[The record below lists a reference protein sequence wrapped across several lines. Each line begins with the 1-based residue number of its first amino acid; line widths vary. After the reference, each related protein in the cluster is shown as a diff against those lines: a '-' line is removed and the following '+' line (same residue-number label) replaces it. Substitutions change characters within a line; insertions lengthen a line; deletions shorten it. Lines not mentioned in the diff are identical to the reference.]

1 MAVFSY
7 RARQMDGTLAVG
19 ELVAESEAQAVRE
32 MRARGLFVSRLQKKR
47 ERRWRCPEIF
57 QRPFSRTQ
65 AGPFFRQLAVL
76 LSAGMSLHESLGALA
91 GEEEGRRQA
100 FLRSLQQRIA
110 EGQPF
115 SKALQRHEDVFSPVA
130 VGMVAVGEQA
140 GRLPEMVA
148 ELAGW
153 MEEEHRAREKLKT
166 VLAYPMI
173 LFVETVAIA
182 VFLTGFVLPAFS
194 DLFLSMQTE
203 LPWPTQLLLDVGA
216 LAREDA
222 AGLVTGTFF
231 LVLGARLLARRP
243 QVRERLDRWRLFG
256 PLFGRLRR
264 EVVWGKTYR
273 ALSVL
278 VSCGI
283 PLDEAVKASSSVADN
298 RAIER
303 VLDRAAHGIQSGFA
317 LSELLSGETSLPHVL
332 LEFLRTGELAGCLP
346 MMLGR
351 GADYAAQ
358 AAENHAARLQAM
370 AEPAAYLV
378 IFALVGGC
386 VAAVALPWMDMMT
399 MFV

>member
-1 MAVFSY
+1 MEVFSY

-19 ELVAESEAQAVRE
+19 ELVAENEAQAVRE

-47 ERRWRCPEIF
+47 ERRWRWPALF
-57 QRPFSRTQ
+57 QRPFSRAQ

-76 LSAGMSLHESLGALA
+76 LQSGMSLHESLGALA
-91 GEEEGRRQA
+91 GEETGSRQA
-100 FLRSLQQRIA
+100 FVRSLQQRIA

-115 SKALQRHEDVFSPVA
+115 SKALQRHEDVFSSVA

-140 GRLPEMVA
+140 GRLPEMIA

-153 MEEEHRAREKLKT
+153 MEEEHQAREKLKT

-173 LFVETVAIA
+173 LFVETVAIT
-182 VFLTGFVLPAFS
+182 VFLIGFVLPVFA

-203 LPWPTQLLLDVGA
+203 LPWPTQLLLDIGTFV
-216 LAREDA
+216 REDA
-222 AGLVTGTFF
+222 AE
-231 LVLGARLLARRP
+231 LVLGVFFFLMGSRLLLLRP
-243 QVRERLDRWRLFG
+243 QVCERIDRWQLYG
-256 PLFGRLRR
+256 PIFGRLRR
-264 EVVWGKTYR
+264 EVVWMKTYR

-278 VSCGI
+278 TACGI
-283 PLDEAVKASSSVADN
+283 PLDEAVTAAASVADN
-298 RAIER
+298 RAVER
-303 VLDRAAHGIQSGFA
+303 VLMAAAQGIRGGFA
-317 LSELLSGETSLPHVL
+317 LSELLAGESSLPHVL
-332 LEFLRTGELAGCLP
+332 LECLRTGELAGCLP

-358 AAENHAARLQAM
+358 AAEHHAARLQAM

>member
-7 RARQMDGTLAVG
+7 RARHMDGTLAVG

-130 VGMVAVGEQA
+130 VGMVSVGEQA

-148 ELAGW
+148 ELASW

-194 DLFLSMQTE
+194 DFFLSMQTE
-203 LPWPTQLLLDVGA
+203 LPWPTQLLLDIGA

-222 AGLVTGTFF
+222 AGLVAAAVF
-231 LVLGARLLARRP
+231 LFAGVRLLAQRP
-243 QVRERLDRWRLFG
+243 QVRERIDRWRLFG
-256 PLFGRLRR
+256 PLFGRLLR

-283 PLDEAVKASSSVADN
+283 PLDEAVKAASSVADN

-303 VLDRAAHGIQSGFA
+303 VLDRAARGIQSGFA
-317 LSELLSGETSLPHVL
+317 LSELLSGEPSLPHVL

-370 AEPAAYLV
+370 AEPAAYVV

>member
-1 MAVFSY
+1 MTVFSY
-7 RARQMDGTLAVG
+7 RARQMDGTLAIG
-19 ELVAESEAQAVRE
+19 ELVAENEAQAVRE
-32 MRARGLFVSRLQKKR
+32 MKSRGLFVSRLQKKR
-47 ERRWRCPEIF
+47 DRRWHLPQLME
-57 QRPFSRTQ
+57 RPFSKSQ

-76 LSAGMSLHESLGALA
+76 LQAGMSLYESLGALA
-91 GEEEGRRQA
+91 GEEGGRRQA
-100 FLRSLQQRIA
+100 FLRGLQQRIA
-110 EGQPF
+110 EGQSF
-115 SKALQRHEDVFSPVA
+115 SNALQRHTDVFSPVA

-153 MEEEHRAREKLKT
+153 MEEEQRAREKLKT

-194 DLFLSMQTE
+194 DLFLSMQAE
-203 LPWPTQLLLDVGA
+203 LPWPTQLLLTLGIFAREYAEAIALSVVFA
-216 LAREDA
+216 LA
-222 AGLVTGTFF
+222 GCS
-231 LVLGARLLARRP
+231 LLFRRP
-243 QVRERLDRWRLFG
+243 QVRACIDRWRLFG

-264 EVVWGKTYR
+264 EVVWMKTYR

-278 VSCGI
+278 TACGI
-283 PLDEAVKASSSVADN
+283 PLDEAVTAASAVAGN
-298 RAIER
+298 RAIAR
-303 VLDRAAHGIQSGFA
+303 VLANAVHGIQNGFP
-317 LSELLSGETSLPHVL
+317 LSDLLAGEASLPHVL
-332 LEFLRTGELAGCLP
+332 LDFLRTGELAGCLP
-346 MMLGR
+346 SMLGR

-358 AAENHAARLQAM
+358 AAENQAARLQAM

>member
-100 FLRSLQQRIA
+100 FVRGLQQRIA

-153 MEEEHRAREKLKT
+153 MEEQHRAREKLKT

-182 VFLTGFVLPAFS
+182 AFLIGFVLPAFS

-203 LPWPTQLLLDVGA
+203 LPWPTQLLLDIGA

-222 AGLVTGTFF
+222 AGLVAAAVF
-231 LVLGARLLARRP
+231 LFAGVRLLAQRP
-243 QVRERLDRWRLFG
+243 QVRERIDRWRLFG

-283 PLDEAVKASSSVADN
+283 PLDEAVKAASSVADN

-303 VLDRAAHGIQSGFA
+303 VLDRAARGIQSGFA
-317 LSELLSGETSLPHVL
+317 LSELLSGEPSLPHVL

-378 IFALVGGC
+378 IFVLVGGC

>member
-47 ERRWRCPEIF
+47 ERRWRCPKIF
-57 QRPFSRTQ
+57 QRPFSRSQ

-100 FLRSLQQRIA
+100 FVRGLQQRIA

-115 SKALQRHEDVFSPVA
+115 SKALQHHEDVFSPVT

-182 VFLTGFVLPAFS
+182 VFLIGFVLPAFS

>member
-110 EGQPF
+110 EGQPV
-115 SKALQRHEDVFSPVA
+115 SKAVQRHEDVCSPVA

-182 VFLTGFVLPAFS
+182 AFLIGFVLPAFS

-203 LPWPTQLLLDVGA
+203 LPWPTQLLLDIGA

-222 AGLVTGTFF
+222 AGLVT
-231 LVLGARLLARRP
+231 
-243 QVRERLDRWRLFG
+243 
-256 PLFGRLRR
+256 
-264 EVVWGKTYR
+264 
-273 ALSVL
+273 
-278 VSCGI
+278 
-283 PLDEAVKASSSVADN
+283 
-298 RAIER
+298 
-303 VLDRAAHGIQSGFA
+303 
-317 LSELLSGETSLPHVL
+317 
-332 LEFLRTGELAGCLP
+332 
-346 MMLGR
+346 
-351 GADYAAQ
+351 
-358 AAENHAARLQAM
+358 
-370 AEPAAYLV
+370 
-378 IFALVGGC
+378 
-386 VAAVALPWMDMMT
+386 
-399 MFV
+399 